1 MDSCK
6 GHGPIIVRYH
16 RRMARAVFVCGGRAI
31 GPCPRSSSFRPTLV
45 LLMHLVSRFLATFLL
60 LGIFLLTLSGCD
72 SSGPTGPTPRD
83 RLVGTWVIEQQDR
96 TYSVE
101 SSEAQTV
108 LDPNAPASGTL
119 TLEGTWEDVNRAEY
133 VDVSMSY
140 VRHEAVRTRDGYAG
154 GYIASTHP
162 VETIESL
169 SRRPAGVFAVQLS
182 DVYNTDTYEFQPDG
196 RLEGEIWASD
206 TERFPGRPGLTT
218 DTASAD
224 ALPRTPIGADPALAA
239 SNLGF
244 TPSLSGTDTLRLSG
258 RLELATQRV
267 PSNQRTQVDVERTP
281 PARLSEQQITY
292 RFTANDS
299 VFVSALANGDTLRTA
314 GTWSVEG
321 DTLRLSEDGEAL
333 TARIDGL
340 PGDDSGGEPFQLIF
354 EDPLCET
361 GGDDC
366 RRFYEEFFGLAA
378 GTLRDGRTQLTN
390 RLVPADDDRAM
401 SSASFGAGG
410 ARASSKTDSRT
421 TLLRGFAPRSLRPA
435 SESPPV
441 REPR

>member
-1 MDSCK
+1 
-6 GHGPIIVRYH
+6 
-16 RRMARAVFVCGGRAI
+16 
-31 GPCPRSSSFRPTLV
+31 
-45 LLMHLVSRFLATFLL
+45 MHLVSRFLATFLL

-119 TLEGTWEDVNRAEY
+119 TLEGTWKDVNRAEY

-169 SRRPAGVFAVQLS
+169 SRRPDGVFAAQLS
-182 DVYNTDTYEFQPDG
+182 DVYDTDTYTFQSDG

-206 TERFPGRPGLTT
+206 TDRFSGSPSLTT

-224 ALPRTPIGADPALAA
+224 ALPGQPLGADPELIA
-239 SNLGF
+239 SDLGF
-244 TPSLSGTDTLRLSG
+244 TPNLTGTDTLRLSG
-258 RLELATQRV
+258 RLHSLPTQRV
-267 PSNQRTQVDVERTP
+267 PASQRTQVDVERTP
-281 PARLSEQQITY
+281 PARLAEQQITY
-292 RFTANDS
+292 RFANNDS
-299 VFVSALANGDTLRTA
+299 VFVTALYRGDTLRTA

-321 DTLRLSEDGEAL
+321 DTLRFMEYGEVMTARVDGRPGDGSEGEAL
-333 TARIDGL
+333 Q
-340 PGDDSGGEPFQLIF
+340 FVF
-354 EDPLCET
+354 EDPLCEPR
-361 GGDDC
+361 GDDC
-366 RRFYEEFFGLAA
+366 RQYYEKQFGLAD
-378 GTLRDGRTQLTN
+378 GTLQEGRTQLTN
-390 RLVPADDDRAM
+390 RLDPVDDDRAM

-435 SESPPV
+435 PESPPA
-441 REPR
+441 RELR